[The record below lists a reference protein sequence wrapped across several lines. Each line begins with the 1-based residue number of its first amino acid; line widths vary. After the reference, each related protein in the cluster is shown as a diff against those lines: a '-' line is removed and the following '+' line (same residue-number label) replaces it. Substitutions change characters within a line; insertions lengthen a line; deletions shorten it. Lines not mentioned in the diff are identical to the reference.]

1 MTLEEL
7 LAVAE
12 IVEKLTNRYRDQE
25 AAHKAA
31 LTEIR
36 ASFNART
43 SADGKIIEWL
53 RIKVQDARAERDAL
67 RAEVAALQ
75 ERLRASIA
83 RGDFAQ
89 MEVAALRPK
98 YKVGDKL
105 MSHSQSLGPEVPV
118 TVQGIRVV
126 YDCSVDGAKYECV
139 VGHAERELILVASHD
154 TEAGKAAAESVAQ
167 HSAWIDIGTWS
178 RKVAT

>member
-7 LAVAE
+7 RAVAE

-67 RAEVAALQ
+67 RAEVAALKSQ
-75 ERLRASIA
+75 T
-83 RGDFAQ
+83 
-89 MEVAALRPK
+89 PK
-98 YKVGDKL
+98 QHPVKVGEWVKRLTPSPMTPAGGVAKVTDVF
-105 MSHSQSLGPEVPV
+105 EVHGLAVKIERPD
-118 TVQGIRVV
+118 GIK
-126 YDCSVDGAKYECV
+126 GTWWAKCCEPCDPP
-139 VGHAERELILVASHD
+139 AADHD
-154 TEAGKAAAESVAQ
+154 TDAGKASAESAVRTEPVPEETWLADVG
-167 HSAWIDIGTWS
+167 SVGT
-178 RKVAT
+178 VVTT